1 MEQSGKNAINTR
13 SKKAL
18 ENQPKPKGR
27 RVVEIIEESENE
39 SSEDE
44 EEIPVKK
51 TRNKKNTEKAKPLLS
66 REDEEVDP
74 VPRHKQLPYLNI
86 PDLNDPR
93 EKAEVKID
101 SFEPILD
108 TEKRPVSYKHQA
120 PIENL
125 THEKEALAS
134 LYNAPVTLTAETLIS
149 ISPSI
154 RQDLIRALSKKRMPV
169 QMAQNRK
176 VTMVDEL
183 DIDGVPIKPVTL
195 QLEADAIPISELNIK
210 TAFTITT
217 KDEGNIPKGSIVFND
232 PVAQY
237 LQELDPS
244 EKPKQIY
251 VAKESHALRTVFP
264 IINKMGQIESLL
276 DGGSQIIAMDV
287 EVAKKLA
294 ISWDPDIK
302 IQMQS
307 ANRTIE
313 QTLGLARN
321 VPFVFGNITVY
332 LQVHI
337 ITDPA
342 YKVLLGRP
350 FDVLTESVVHNYKDG
365 GQTLVIAD
373 PNSRQRCVLPTY
385 ERGKPPTILKTEFP
399 REEKDFR
406 SSMI

>member
-183 DIDGVPIKPVTL
+183 DIDGVPIKPV
-195 QLEADAIPISELNIK
+195 
-210 TAFTITT
+210 
-217 KDEGNIPKGSIVFND
+217 
-232 PVAQY
+232 
-237 LQELDPS
+237 
-244 EKPKQIY
+244 
-251 VAKESHALRTVFP
+251 
-264 IINKMGQIESLL
+264 
-276 DGGSQIIAMDV
+276 
-287 EVAKKLA
+287 KL
-294 ISWDPDIK
+294 
-302 IQMQS
+302 
-307 ANRTIE
+307 
-313 QTLGLARN
+313 
-321 VPFVFGNITVY
+321 
-332 LQVHI
+332 
-337 ITDPA
+337 
-342 YKVLLGRP
+342 
-350 FDVLTESVVHNYKDG
+350 
-365 GQTLVIAD
+365 
-373 PNSRQRCVLPTY
+373 
-385 ERGKPPTILKTEFP
+385 
-399 REEKDFR
+399 
-406 SSMI
+406 